1 MPSDMSVHPVFVFSI
16 LRQLD
21 TVLKQITLNFL
32 AQANH
37 FVVFDQ
43 SWIRRNMA
51 STHLS
56 LFVGLKPV
64 DASTL
69 FDNDGS
75 VAPHWA
81 GRWGLR
87 PTAEQAGF
95 VHEQCEFRF

>member
-1 MPSDMSVHPVFVFSI
+1 
-16 LRQLD
+16 
-21 TVLKQITLNFL
+21 
-32 AQANH
+32 
-37 FVVFDQ
+37 
-43 SWIRRNMA
+43 MA

-95 VHEQCEFRF
+95 GEEHCEFRF